1 MKIRFF
7 HYLSSSIEFFQP
19 NIKSMNKT
27 FRLVLGL
34 LAAIILMPA
43 AIRAQEQN
51 PLMQQLP
58 LDETVRYGVLPNGLT
73 YYVRHNEYP
82 KGQADFYIAQ
92 KVGSILEEDN
102 QRGLAHFLEHMCFN
116 GTENFPGNDLISY
129 LETIGVKFGQNL
141 NAYTSVDETV
151 YNISNVPVART
162 GVQDSV
168 LMILH
173 DWADGLTLD
182 PEEIDKERGVIH
194 QEWRRTNVGQMR
206 ILEQLLPVIY
216 PGSKYGYRLPIGTME
231 VVDNFPPQALR
242 DYYEKWYRPDQ
253 QGIIVVGD
261 IDVDYIENK
270 IKELFSPIRMPEN
283 PAPREYFPVPDHD
296 GTIYAIGSDPE
307 QTVALVELMFLS
319 DPATREEKNTMMYY
333 VQEYVQQIAAMMLNQ
348 RLNDMSLSPDCVFAG
363 ASMSFGNYLLASTKD
378 AMTLYGVAKGND
390 VVPVLET
397 IYRELL
403 RAASTGFTAT
413 EYDRA
418 RADYESSLDNFYNN
432 RATRKNDSYVRE
444 YVKNF
449 TEGEAAP
456 GIEIDYQISKQIAQ
470 MVPVEA
476 INEMMKEAVTKDNR
490 VVLVMMPQKE
500 GYTNPTEQQLADV
513 MAQVEGETLEAFV
526 DNVKDE
532 PLIASLP
539 APGSIT
545 SEKALPQWG
554 ATEWTLSN
562 GVKVIYKQ
570 TKFKDDQ
577 ILMAAIANGGS
588 STVSDDYAKSIILL
602 SNAGDNLLSSGT
614 YNTSDLQKYL
624 SGKNVSLSVDIHAYT
639 RDINGSTTP
648 KDLPSLL
655 ELTYA
660 IMTNPAID
668 ATEYEATISG
678 LKGVLANMESNPQY
692 VFQNKIY
699 EALFSSPRVRA
710 LSVDVLD
717 GASREQMLEIY
728 KSQFANA
735 ADYTFVFVGNVDPA
749 ALRPLVEQYIA
760 TLPSDPAT
768 AMSGMPAFRNDLME
782 KGGKGVDS
790 YNMAMETPQTWV
802 YIEEWANVPYTLKNK
817 LMSSIV
823 GQILTNR
830 LLESVRER
838 EGAVYSIG
846 ASGNMTRVSP
856 QNTSIVSAFPMT
868 PEKRDL
874 VLGIIESE
882 FNNMGNEIKPEEL
895 QKIQEFMA
903 KSHKE
908 DLEQNNFWVGAI
920 GGTVRNGV
928 DLSQQYID
936 TLNAITTADVA
947 DFVKAVN
954 SQGNYRVVLLEP
966 AAAE

>member
-1 MKIRFF
+1 
-7 HYLSSSIEFFQP
+7 
-19 NIKSMNKT
+19 MNKT
-27 FRLVLGL
+27 FRLVFGL
-34 LAAIILMPA
+34 LAAFMLMPA
-43 AIRAQEQN
+43 AIRAQEQT

-92 KVGSILEEDN
+92 KVGSILENDD

-129 LETIGVKFGQNL
+129 LEGIGVKFGQNL
-141 NAYTSVDETV
+141 NAYTAVDETV

-168 LMILH
+168 LLILH

-194 QEWRRTNVGQMR
+194 QEWRRSNVGQMR
-206 ILEQLLPVIY
+206 ILEKLLPVLY

-231 VVDNFPPQALR
+231 VVDNFPPQVLR

-270 IKELFSPIRMPEN
+270 IKELFSPIKMPEN
-283 PAPREYFPVPDHD
+283 PAPREYFPVPDHQ
-296 GTIYAIGSDPE
+296 GTIYAIGADPE
-307 QTVALVELMFLS
+307 QTTALIELMFLS

-333 VQEYVQQIAAMMLNQ
+333 MQEYVQRMAAMMLNQ
-348 RLNDMSLSPDCVFAG
+348 RLSDMSLSPDCVFAG
-363 ASMSFGNYLLASTKD
+363 ASLGFGEYILASTKD

-390 VVPVLET
+390 VAPVLET

-432 RATRKNDSYVRE
+432 RATRENSSYVRE

-449 TEGEAAP
+449 TDGEAAP
-456 GIEIDYQISKQIAQ
+456 GIEIDYMICKQIAQ
-470 MVPVEA
+470 MIPVEA
-476 INEMMKEAVTKDNR
+476 INEAMKEAVTKDNR

-500 GYTNPTEQQLADV
+500 GYIIPTEQQLADV
-513 MAQVEGETLEAFV
+513 MAKVEGETLEAFV

-539 APGSIT
+539 APGKVVA
-545 SEKALPQWG
+545 EKAIPQWD

-562 GVKVIYKQ
+562 GVKVIYKK

-577 ILMAAIANGGS
+577 ILMAAVANGGS
-588 STVSDDYAKSIILL
+588 STAPDSYANSIVMLR
-602 SNAGDNLLSSGT
+602 NAGDNLLSSGT

-624 SGKNVSLSVDIHAYT
+624 SGKNVSLSVDISSYT
-639 RDINGSTTP
+639 RDIDGSTTP
-648 KDLPSLL
+648 KDLPTLL

-668 ATEYEATISG
+668 ATEYDATVSA
-678 LKGVLANMESNPQY
+678 LAGVLANMESNPQY

-699 EALFSSPRVRA
+699 EALYSSPRVRN
-710 LSVDVLD
+710 LTPEVLN
-717 GASREQMLEIY
+717 GASREQMVEIY
-728 KSQFANA
+728 KTQLANA
-735 ADYTFVFVGNVDPA
+735 ADFTFVFVGNVDPET
-749 ALRPLVEQYIA
+749 LRPLVEQYIA
-760 TLPSDPAT
+760 TLPSDPAAAT
-768 AMSGMPAFRNDLME
+768 AGMPAFREDMMM
-782 KGGKGVDS
+782 KGGKGVDT
-790 YNMAMETPQTWV
+790 YTTAMETPQTWV
-802 YIEEWANVPYTLKNK
+802 YIEEWGNLPYTLKNK
-817 LMSSIV
+817 MMSSIT

-846 ASGNMTRVSP
+846 ASGNMSRVSP
-856 QNTSIVSAFPMT
+856 QNTTLMSAFPMT
-868 PEKRDL
+868 PDKRDL
-874 VLGIIESE
+874 VLGIIETE
-882 FNNMGNEIKPEEL
+882 FDNMGKDIKPEEL
-895 QKIQEFMA
+895 QKIQEYMA
-903 KSHKE
+903 KSYKE
-908 DLEQNNFWVGAI
+908 NLEQNNYWLGAI
-920 GGTVRNGV
+920 GGTARNGV
-928 DLSQQYID
+928 DLSQNYIE
-936 TLNAITTADVA
+936 TLNGITPADVA
-947 DFVKAVN
+947 AFVKSLN
-954 SQGNYRVVLLEP
+954 DQGNYRVVLLEP
-966 AAAE
+966 AN